1 MYLAHFP
8 PVFAR
13 FHCLDDTVPT
23 SPKRNP
29 GPRNGGTSTKSRELG
44 PSFDT
49 TDANQRIA
57 WQSGVGA
64 LVSLLLFAERYRYGA
79 LFSMEGD
86 GLLLVGTLMPFANV
100 VQIGIAVGCGA
111 MRSILTGLA
120 LVTWPALIQIF
131 AFWPVALLLGYTL
144 AFSFGFGVI
153 GLWVGEAIGC
163 EMQPPPAV
171 LAHLPVLSD
180 LARLPAYPHLDD
192 LSLHPS
198 APSRPAEQL
207 RCEPQ
212 MW

>member
-1 MYLAHFP
+1 MR
-8 PVFAR
+8 VFTASPRR
-13 FHCLDDTVPT
+13 FQRAP
-23 SPKRNP
+23 SRNP

-49 TDANQRIA
+49 ADANQRIA

-153 GLWVGEAIGC
+153 GLWIGEAIGC
-163 EMQPPPAV
+163 KTS
-171 LAHLPVLSD
+171 HH
-180 LARLPAYPHLDD
+180 RLC
-192 LSLHPS
+192 LHICLFC
-198 APSRPAEQL
+198 RT
-207 RCEPQ
+207 
-212 MW
+212 

>member
-1 MYLAHFP
+1 MR
-8 PVFAR
+8 VFTASPRR
-13 FHCLDDTVPT
+13 FQRAP
-23 SPKRNP
+23 SRNP

-49 TDANQRIA
+49 ADANQRIA

-144 AFSFGFGVI
+144 AFSFSFGVI
-153 GLWVGEAIGC
+153 GLWIGEAIGC
-163 EMQPPPAV
+163 EAQPPPV
-171 LAHLPVLSD
+171 AHLPVCRRCLGRPPAHC
-180 LARLPAYPHLDD
+180 LTGLP
-192 LSLHPS
+192 SLPSLTSTSHPS
-198 APSRPAEQL
+198 VSVSAR
-207 RCEPQ
+207 
-212 MW
+212 